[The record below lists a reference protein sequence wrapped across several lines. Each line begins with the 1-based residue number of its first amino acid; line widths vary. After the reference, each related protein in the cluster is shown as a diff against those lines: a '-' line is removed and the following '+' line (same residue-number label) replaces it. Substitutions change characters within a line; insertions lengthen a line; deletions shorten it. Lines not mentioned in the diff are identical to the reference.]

1 MRDMH
6 RQMHKQMTS
15 ESIMV
20 LMRIENDSD
29 FFYIHTQ
36 TDTYKHTLM
45 NTYTHTGKPTSSSS
59 SESIIVLMRIKT
71 DSDYFACTHRYT
83 YKHRH
88 MDQK

>member
-29 FFYIHTQ
+29 FFLSTHTDRHIQAYTHEHIHTYRE
-36 TDTYKHTLM
+36 TNIIIIIRINY
-45 NTYTHTGKPTSSSS
+45 SSH
-59 SESIIVLMRIKT
+59 EN
-71 DSDYFACTHRYT
+71 
-83 YKHRH
+83 
-88 MDQK
+88 QN